1 MQETLVGTWVEKFPW
16 RRDRLPNPG
25 KGRGYPLQYSWASP
39 GGSDGKEFACNAGD
53 LGSIP
58 GLGRSPGE
66 GNSYPHQY
74 SCMENPLGQR
84 SLAVYSIC
92 SRRVRQD
99 WATKHSTCANWKLGI
114 LCWLPVWTAPVFQFP
129 LRELRALER
138 QAGRIIAPGVLA
150 GPLFGCPLLLS
161 FCHYRYSTWK

>member
-16 RRDRLPNPG
+16 RKDRLPSPG

-39 GGSDGKEFACNAGD
+39 GGSDSKEFACNAGD

-114 LCWLPVWTAPVFQFP
+114 QFDPLAVLAAGFLFGQHQSSSFPSESSEPWRGRLALSLPQECWLDLSLA
-129 LRELRALER
+129 ALY
-138 QAGRIIAPGVLA
+138 
-150 GPLFGCPLLLS
+150 C
-161 FCHYRYSTWK
+161 